1 MDASKR
7 YRAIWCAARPDKGNT
22 NATYLLVDLQ
32 EELQKT
38 KPDLTLAGTYL
49 GIVAKTAITPQLT
62 MDIGESLCA
71 PMSQNA
77 AELVAKVAEAQRRKL
92 ALER

>member
-1 MDASKR
+1 
-7 YRAIWCAARPDKGNT
+7 
-22 NATYLLVDLQ
+22 
-32 EELQKT
+32 
-38 KPDLTLAGTYL
+38 
-49 GIVAKTAITPQLT
+49 